1 MIDCNIIATIG
12 EVLLVAALIGSVV
25 CILIAIRC
33 GSEYI
38 CKRHDRDSES
48 LHQCARKATCK
59 TAFPRIIYYIAF
71 SSDKP
76 FSLNIKTAPVI
87 R

>member
-48 LHQCARKATCK
+48 LHQLRKETS
-59 TAFPRIIYYIAF
+59 FPRIIYYIAF

>member
-1 MIDCNIIATIG
+1 MIDCNIIATLG

-48 LHQCARKATCK
+48 LHQLRKE
-59 TAFPRIIYYIAF
+59 
-71 SSDKP
+71 SDLQNGISQNNLLYR
-76 FSLNIKTAPVI
+76 FFF